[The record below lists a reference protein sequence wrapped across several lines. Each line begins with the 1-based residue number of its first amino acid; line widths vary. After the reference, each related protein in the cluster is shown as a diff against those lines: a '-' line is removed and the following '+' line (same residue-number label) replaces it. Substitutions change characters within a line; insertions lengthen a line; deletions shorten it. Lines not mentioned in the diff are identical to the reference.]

1 MNTFYKIAEV
11 IEYAEKNDDE
21 YIVAFQYNDKCAR
34 RYTSYEDLK
43 EYITDNKY
51 KNKHAY
57 EILKK
62 GDKCKLYLDIE
73 FVNDDENDFEPNNF
87 KFEEIKQS
95 LKKHYKEYFKMEL
108 EKVVIGKENG
118 KIHII
123 LWLQMAIILKIIRI

>member
-11 IEYAEKNDDE
+11 IEYAEKNDDK
-21 YIVAFQYNDKCAR
+21 YIVAFQYNEKCAR

-57 EILKK
+57 EILKR
-62 GDKCKLYLDIE
+62 GNECKLYLDIE
-73 FVNDDENDFEPNNF
+73 FVNEDENDFEPNTL

-108 EKVVIGKENG
+108 EDVDMFICDCS
-118 KIHII
+118 
-123 LWLQMAIILKIIRI
+123 